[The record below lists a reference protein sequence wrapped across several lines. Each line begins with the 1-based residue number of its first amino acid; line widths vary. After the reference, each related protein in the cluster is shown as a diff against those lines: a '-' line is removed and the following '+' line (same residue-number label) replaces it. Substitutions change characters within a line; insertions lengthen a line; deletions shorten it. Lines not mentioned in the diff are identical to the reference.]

1 MKIPM
6 SWLRE
11 FVDVTD
17 TPDGIGRRLSLH
29 GFAVEGIDTA
39 GDESVIDFEVTANR
53 PDAMS
58 VLGIA
63 REVAT
68 AYNLPLR
75 STPDVRVPADSGEGA
90 GAQPAIGIEVH
101 LDAPDL
107 CPRYVAA
114 VADVTIAPS
123 PAWLAQRLT
132 ACGIRPISNIVDITN
147 YVLLELGHPMHAFDL
162 EKLGGGQIR
171 VRQAQAGE
179 TLRTLDGQ
187 DRTLAASMLV
197 IADASRPVAVAGVM
211 GGANSEVSTG
221 TKAVVFESAY
231 FQPLSVRRTSKALGL
246 KTEASMRFERGADP
260 SLPAAALSRALD
272 LMEQIGAG
280 TRRGGIQDQARVPFG
295 IAPGSLDLR
304 RSRIDGLIGAPIPD
318 ADIERILTSL
328 GFGLAPIE
336 GGWRVSVPTRRV
348 DITREVDLIEEVA
361 RHVGFDNLPST
372 FPVLAAAPPPVDPRM
387 SQAWRLRS
395 VMTAAGFSE
404 AVTFGFIERPA
415 AELVAEAD
423 DIVAIAN
430 PLSETFA
437 VLRPSLVP
445 GLAAAVAHNRRRQ
458 RRDVRLFEVGNRFRL
473 REGEGRTIAAVWTGA
488 ASSEHWSGTA
498 REVDLFD
505 LKALAIRLAELCGV
519 TATVEPC
526 RERWLVPGQTAA
538 LVAGSVRLGVF
549 GRLTPAVADAS
560 GLPAA
565 DAVFAA
571 EFDMDALTALGTA
584 SFSAGSLR
592 EASSSAGSL
601 RAVTQAR
608 VVALPRFPSSTR
620 DISILVGDGLSA
632 GIVRQT
638 IQGAAPPSLVRVVEF
653 DRYTGKGIPPGQ
665 VSLSFHLTFQSP
677 ERTLTDAEVDD
688 AMRAVLAALQT
699 QHNAVQR

>member
-1 MKIPM
+1 MKIPV

-17 TPDGIGRRLSLH
+17 APDGIGRRLSLH
-29 GFAVEGIDTA
+29 GFAVEGIETINGEA
-39 GDESVIDFEVTANR
+39 VIDFEVTANR

-58 VLGIA
+58 VIGIA

-75 STPDVRVPADSGEGA
+75 PTPNAGVPATA
-90 GAQPAIGIEVH
+90 AQAPIGIDVH
-101 LDAPDL
+101 LDAPEL
-107 CPRYVAA
+107 CPRYAAA

-162 EKLGGGQIR
+162 GKLGGGQIR
-171 VRQAQAGE
+171 VRQARTGE

-211 GGANSEVSTG
+211 GGANSEVSAG

-246 KTEASMRFERGADP
+246 KTEASMRFERVADP
-260 SLPAAALSRALD
+260 YMPHAALTRAID

-280 TRRGGIQDQARVPFG
+280 TRRSGILDQARVPFG
-295 IAPGSLDLR
+295 IEPGSLDLR
-304 RSRIDGLIGAPIPD
+304 RARIDGLIGAPIPD
-318 ADIERILTSL
+318 ADIERILTDL
-328 GFGLAPIE
+328 GFSLVRID
-336 GGWRVSVPTRRV
+336 GGWRVSVPTRRMDV
-348 DITREVDLIEEVA
+348 TREVDLIEEVA
-361 RHVGFDNLPST
+361 RHIGFDNLPST
-372 FPVLAAAPPPVDPRM
+372 FPVLAAAPPPVDPRV

-445 GLAAAVAHNRRRQ
+445 GLANAVAHNRRRQ

-473 REGEGRTIAAVWTGA
+473 REGEGRTLACVWTGA
-488 ASSEHWSGTA
+488 AASEHWSGTA

-505 LKALAIRLAELCGV
+505 LKALALRLAALCGV
-519 TATVEPC
+519 AATVEPC
-526 RERWLVPGQTAA
+526 RERWLVPGHTTA

-571 EFDMDALTALGTA
+571 EFDMDALTGLGTT
-584 SFSAGSLR
+584 
-592 EASSSAGSL
+592 
-601 RAVTQAR
+601 TQAR

-620 DISILVGDGLSA
+620 DISILVEDVLSA
-632 GIVRQT
+632 GTVRQT
-638 IQGAAPPSLVRVVEF
+638 IQAAAPPSLVRVVEF

>member
-1 MKIPM
+1 MKIPV

-17 TPDGIGRRLSLH
+17 TPEGIGRRLSLH
-29 GFAVEGIDTA
+29 GFAVEGIETA

-58 VLGIA
+58 VIGIA

-68 AYNLPLR
+68 AYGLPLR
-75 STPDVRVPADSGEGA
+75 STPAAGVPATA
-90 GAQPAIGIEVH
+90 AQAPIGIDVH
-101 LDAPDL
+101 LDTPEL
-107 CPRYVAA
+107 CPRYAAA
-114 VADVTIAPS
+114 VADVTVAPS
-123 PAWLAQRLT
+123 PAWFAQRLT

-162 EKLGGGQIR
+162 GKLGGGQIR

-211 GGANSEVSTG
+211 GGANSEVSAG
-221 TKAVVFESAY
+221 TKTVVFESAY

-260 SLPAAALSRALD
+260 YMPHAALTRAID

-280 TRRGGIQDQARVPFG
+280 TRRGGILDQARVPFG
-295 IAPGSLDLR
+295 IEPGSLDLR
-304 RSRIDGLIGAPIPD
+304 RTRIDGLIGATIPD
-318 ADIERILTSL
+318 ADVERILSSL
-328 GFGLAPIE
+328 GFGLAPID

-348 DITREVDLIEEVA
+348 DVTREVDLIEEVA
-361 RHVGFDNLPST
+361 RHIGFDNLPST
-372 FPVLAAAPPPVDPRM
+372 FPVLAAAPPPADPRV

-488 ASSEHWSGTA
+488 AASEHWSGTA

-505 LKALAIRLAELCGV
+505 LKALALRLAALCGV
-519 TATVEPC
+519 AATVEPC

-538 LVAGSVRLGVF
+538 LMAGSVRLGVL

-565 DAVFAA
+565 DVVFAA

-584 SFSAGSLR
+584 PLSA
-592 EASSSAGSL
+592 A
-601 RAVTQAR
+601 TQAR

-620 DISILVGDGLSA
+620 DISILVEDVLSA
-632 GIVRQT
+632 GTVRQT
-638 IQGAAPPSLVRVVEF
+638 IQAAAPPSLVRVVEF

-688 AMRAVLAALQT
+688 AMRAVLAALQA
-699 QHNAVQR
+699 QHGAVQR

>member
-1 MKIPM
+1 MKIPV

-11 FVDVTD
+11 FVHVTD
-17 TPDGIGRRLSLH
+17 TPEGIGRRLSLH
-29 GFAVEGIDTA
+29 GFAVEGIETA

-75 STPDVRVPADSGEGA
+75 STPSA
-90 GAQPAIGIEVH
+90 GAPDTAPPEAAAPAPIGIEVH

-107 CPRYVAA
+107 CPRYAA
-114 VADVTIAPS
+114 AMADVTIAPS

-162 EKLGGGQIR
+162 GKLGGDQIR
-171 VRQAQAGE
+171 VRRAQAGE

-187 DRTLAASMLV
+187 DRTLAAGMLV

-211 GGANSEVSTG
+211 GGANSEVSAG
-221 TKAVVFESAY
+221 TKTIVFESAY

-260 SLPAAALSRALD
+260 YLPAAALARALD

-280 TRRGGIQDQARVPFG
+280 TRRGAILDQARAPFG
-295 IAPGSLDLR
+295 IEPGSLDLR
-304 RSRIDGLIGAPIPD
+304 RTRVAGLIGAPIPD
-318 ADIERILTSL
+318 ADIERILSSL
-328 GFGLAPIE
+328 GFSLVRID
-336 GGWRVSVPTRRV
+336 GGWSVSVPTRRV
-348 DITREVDLIEEVA
+348 DVTREVDLIEEVT
-361 RHVGFDNLPST
+361 RHIGFDNLPST
-372 FPVLAAAPPPVDPRM
+372 FPVLAAAPPPVDPRV

-404 AVTFGFIERPA
+404 AVTFGFIERQA

-473 REGEGRTIAAVWTGA
+473 HEGEGRALACVWTGA
-488 ASSEHWSGTA
+488 AASEHWSGTA

-505 LKALAIRLAELCGV
+505 LKALALRVAALCGV
-519 TATVEPC
+519 SATVEPC
-526 RERWLVPGQTAA
+526 RERWLVPGQSAA
-538 LVAGSVRLGVF
+538 LMAGSARLGVF

-565 DAVFAA
+565 DAAFAA
-571 EFDMDALTALGTA
+571 ELDVDALTALGATA
-584 SFSAGSLR
+584 Q
-592 EASSSAGSL
+592 
-601 RAVTQAR
+601 VR

-620 DISILVGDGLSA
+620 DISILVNEALSA
-632 GIVRQT
+632 GTVRQT
-638 IQGAAPPSLVRVVEF
+638 IQTAGPPSLVRVVEF

-699 QHNAVQR
+699 EHNAVQR

>member
-1 MKIPM
+1 MKIPV

-11 FVDVTD
+11 FVHVTD
-17 TPDGIGRRLSLH
+17 TPEGIGRRLSLH
-29 GFAVEGIDTA
+29 GFAVEGIETA

-58 VLGIA
+58 IIGIA

-68 AYNLPLR
+68 AYHLPLR
-75 STPDVRVPADSGEGA
+75 STPEVGVPDTAPQDA
-90 GAQPAIGIEVH
+90 AAPAPIGIEVQ

-107 CPRYVAA
+107 CPRYAAA
-114 VADVTIAPS
+114 VADVTMGPS
-123 PAWLAQRLT
+123 PDWMQQRLQ

-221 TKAVVFESAY
+221 TKTIVFESAY

-246 KTEASMRFERGADP
+246 KTEASMRFERGADSHMP
-260 SLPAAALSRALD
+260 HAALTRALD

-280 TRRGGIQDQARVPFG
+280 TRRGAILDQARAPFG
-295 IAPGSLDLR
+295 IEPGSLDLR
-304 RSRIDGLIGAPIPD
+304 RTKVAGLIGAPIPD
-318 ADIERILTSL
+318 ADIERILSSL
-328 GFGLAPIE
+328 GFSLVRTD

-348 DITREVDLIEEVA
+348 DVTREVDLIEEVT
-361 RHVGFDNLPST
+361 RHIGFDNLPST
-372 FPVLAAAPPPVDPRM
+372 FPVLAAAPPPVDPRV

-404 AVTFGFIERPA
+404 AVTFGFIERQA

-505 LKALAIRLAELCGV
+505 LKALALRVAALCGV
-519 TATVEPC
+519 AATVEPC

-584 SFSAGSLR
+584 PLSA
-592 EASSSAGSL
+592 A
-601 RAVTQAR
+601 TQAR

-620 DISILVGDGLSA
+620 DISILVEEVLSA
-632 GIVRQT
+632 GTVRQT
-638 IQGAAPPSLVRVVEF
+638 IQAAAPPSLVRVVEF

-688 AMRAVLAALQT
+688 AMRAVLAALQA
-699 QHNAVQR
+699 QHGAVQR

>member
-1 MKIPM
+1 MKIPV

-17 TPDGIGRRLSLH
+17 TPEGIGRRLSLH
-29 GFAVEGIDTA
+29 GFAVEGIEPA
-39 GDESVIDFEVTANR
+39 PGGDAVIDFEVTANR

-58 VLGIA
+58 VMGIA

-68 AYNLPLR
+68 AYGLPLR
-75 STPDVRVPADSGEGA
+75 QGPDTTPSPQDVDASEA
-90 GAQPAIGIEVH
+90 EVH

-107 CPRYVAA
+107 CPRYAA
-114 VADVTIAPS
+114 AIADVTVGPS
-123 PAWLAQRLT
+123 PDWMQQRLL
-132 ACGIRPISNIVDITN
+132 AAGVRPISNIVDITN

-162 EKLGGGQIR
+162 AKLGGGQIR
-171 VRQAQAGE
+171 VRLARAGE

-187 DRTLAASMLV
+187 DRALKPEMLV
-197 IADASRPVAVAGVM
+197 IADGARPVAVAGVM
-211 GGANSEVSTG
+211 GGANSEVSFG
-221 TKAVVFESAY
+221 TTAVLFESAY
-231 FQPLSVRRTSKALGL
+231 FAPLSVRRTSKTLGL

-260 SLPAAALSRALD
+260 HMPHAALTRALG

-280 TRRGGIQDQARVPFG
+280 HRRGGVVDQARVPFG
-295 IAPGSLDLR
+295 IAPGTLDLR
-304 RSRIDGLIGAPIPD
+304 RARIDGLIGAPIPD

-328 GFGLAPIE
+328 GFSLVRIDS
-336 GGWRVSVPTRRV
+336 GWRVSVPTRRV

-372 FPVLAAAPPPVDPRM
+372 FPALATAPPPVDPRV

-415 AELVAEAD
+415 AERVADAG

-473 REGEGRTIAAVWTGA
+473 REGEGRTLACVWTGA
-488 ASSEHWSGTA
+488 AAPEHWSGTG

-505 LKALAIRLAELCGV
+505 LKALALRLAALCGV
-519 TATVEPC
+519 AATVEPC
-526 RERWLVPGQTAA
+526 RERWLVPGQSAA
-538 LVAGSVRLGVF
+538 VVAGSVRLGVF
-549 GRLTPAVADAS
+549 GPLTPAVADAS

-565 DAVFAA
+565 DAVYAA
-571 EFDMDALTALGTA
+571 ELDVDALTALGAA
-584 SFSAGSLR
+584 SLSA
-592 EASSSAGSL
+592 AA
-601 RAVTQAR
+601 QAR

-620 DISILVGDGLSA
+620 DISILIEDALSA
-632 GIVRQT
+632 GTVRQT
-638 IQGAAPPSLVRVVEF
+638 IQAAAPPSLVRVVEF

-665 VSLSFHLTFQSP
+665 VSLSFHLTFQSL